1 MGARPLRS
9 AGSSRRH
16 VGSSPGRGRRGADP
30 RPRRRPPSPANF
42 TGRHPPPL
50 CPSGR
55 THRTAPA
62 PGPAPPRPGRLP
74 PAPRPGSGPRP
85 RRTLT
90 AAAGQQQGQ
99 GGQRAQLPPQQL
111 PATPPPPP
119 LRRRRRGAHRGR
131 SAPQRRAE
139 PGAAAP
145 PPPAPARLSGS
156 GRGQRDGEGTA
167 LGTAEPK
174 LHGRPRPS
182 PRRRRHAGRAAG
194 RERGGDPRRRARG
207 CPGSPGGVPAGR
219 RGVALLRRVP
229 PAEPRHGC
237 RSAPRSLSRPALP
250 GGFRHRVR
258 RAPLPAVKVFRLDK
272 KKKNKNPA
280 APPLSP
286 AGSPRRDAFAPLS
299 PCGILTAGFGFLS
312 ATPLPTSRWVSGAR
326 PHPPGPEP
334 FIPLPW
340 L

>member
-174 LHGRPRPS
+174 LHGRPRPP

-272 KKKNKNPA
+272 KKKTKTRRPLPSHRRA
-280 APPLSP
+280 ALAAMPLHRSHR
-286 AGSPRRDAFAPLS
+286 AGFSPRGSASS
-299 PCGILTAGFGFLS
+299 PPRRSQRRAG
-312 ATPLPTSRWVSGAR
+312 
-326 PHPPGPEP
+326 
-334 FIPLPW
+334 
-340 L
+340 